1 MAYKIINFD
10 GTVTPISTTYPY
22 GQIKDDPSGTRANV
36 KSNGDIQ
43 QFFQRMADNAGIVL
57 NGTPDNADDGFQFV
71 QALNALICNPNN
83 ALANVVGA
91 SGLTPVLVSGMV
103 FTAGLPNTVS
113 AGYFYYNG
121 QYVYFQGYQYSNT
134 PVGQSLYIKI
144 NSQDGQP
151 VATGEFMNNGT
162 ADSSGAFAYANLVT
176 YAASIAGKF
185 QNATLGSGWSAGS
198 VAIQDKTDLFGKTI
212 LRGNAVTTNTS
223 GLQIAQLRT
232 GIHPPTNFVMP
243 CYTHSGGANVIK
255 SVTITTSGAVNVFA
269 SDGALYNV
277 GDVWYLD
284 GITFPNS

>member
-10 GTVTPISTTYPY
+10 GTITPISTTYPY

-43 QFFQRMADNAGIVL
+43 QFFQRMAANAGIVL

-144 NSQDGQP
+144 SSQDGQP
-151 VATGEFMNNGT
+151 VATGEFLNNGT
-162 ADSSGAFAYANLVT
+162 ADSSGAFLYSHLVPYSSALLDT
-176 YAASIAGKF
+176 TWT
-185 QNATLGSGWSAGS
+185 TLTPGSGWSAGS
-198 VAIQDKTDLFGKTI
+198 VATQCRKNQVGTVW
-212 LRGNAVTTNTS
+212 LRGNVVLSTS
-223 GLQIAQLRT
+223 GLTLTSTLPVGYR
-232 GIHPPTNFVMP
+232 PTAPLILP
-243 CYTHSGGANVIK
+243 CYTLTSGAPVIK
-255 SVTITTSGAVNVFA
+255 SLGISTAGVITA
-269 SDGALYNV
+269 STGTFGS

-284 GITFPNS
+284 GITFLNS

>member
-144 NSQDGQP
+144 SSQDGQP
-151 VATGEFMNNGT
+151 VHIVRRPARRVSWSSCRCANF
-162 ADSSGAFAYANLVT
+162 SGAL
-176 YAASIAGKF
+176 
-185 QNATLGSGWSAGS
+185 
-198 VAIQDKTDLFGKTI
+198 
-212 LRGNAVTTNTS
+212 
-223 GLQIAQLRT
+223 
-232 GIHPPTNFVMP
+232 
-243 CYTHSGGANVIK
+243 
-255 SVTITTSGAVNVFA
+255 
-269 SDGALYNV
+269 
-277 GDVWYLD
+277 
-284 GITFPNS
+284 